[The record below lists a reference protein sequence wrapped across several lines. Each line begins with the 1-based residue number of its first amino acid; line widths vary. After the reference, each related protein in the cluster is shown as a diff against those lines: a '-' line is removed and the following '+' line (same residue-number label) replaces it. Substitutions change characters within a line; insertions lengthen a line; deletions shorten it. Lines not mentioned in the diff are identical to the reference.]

1 MKQQVKINEIKG
13 AIALTKEYIVKLENC
28 KFYIQKLIALKNGVN
43 LINADEYY
51 QEMIFNEAF
60 ALINTKLSDSRHSQ
74 YSMLIDGYIYINETK
89 LMNILNIEKVVDI
102 YNLVTKD
109 FKAIDQAVDILI
121 DLYLY
126 RKNSLKY
133 KCMEIVEHIYGMYKL
148 FSLKD
153 DIDEHM
159 TKYALINI
167 LDFIMAPANSFE
179 DGIDRNILAQRF
191 VEQYKDTATVE
202 EINIVEDMYKY
213 IPELFDFYFGGI
225 GAFLSIKD
233 MRVQGDQNENEVNI

>member
-1 MKQQVKINEIKG
+1 MKLVKINEIKG
-13 AIALTKEYIVKLENC
+13 AIALTKEYVVKLENY

-43 LINADEYY
+43 LLNADEYY
-51 QEMIFNEAF
+51 KEMIFNEAF
-60 ALINTKLSDSRHSQ
+60 ALINTKLSESRSSQ

-89 LMNILNIEKVVDI
+89 LMNILNIDKVSDI
-102 YNLVTKD
+102 FNLNTRD
-109 FKAIDQAVDILI
+109 FKTIDQAVDILI

-126 RKNSLKY
+126 RKNSLKF
-133 KCMEIVEHIYGMYKL
+133 KCMEIVEHMYGMYKL
-148 FSLKD
+148 FSLRE

-167 LDFIMAPANSFE
+167 IDFLMAPANSFE
-179 DGIDRNILAQRF
+179 DHIDRNIISQA
-191 VEQYKDTATVE
+191 YIDNCKDTTTVE
-202 EINIVEDMYKY
+202 EINIIEDMYKY

-233 MRVQGDQNENEVNI
+233 MRTQGDVNER

>member
-1 MKQQVKINEIKG
+1 MKQVKINEIKG
-13 AIALTKEYIVKLENC
+13 AIALTKEYVVKLENY

-43 LINADEYY
+43 LLNADEYY
-51 QEMIFNEAF
+51 KEMIFNEAF
-60 ALINTKLSDSRHSQ
+60 ALINTKLVESRSSQ

-89 LMNILNIEKVVDI
+89 LMNVLNIDKVSDI
-102 YNLVTKD
+102 FNLSTKD

-126 RKNSLKY
+126 RKNSLKF
-133 KCMEIVEHIYGMYKL
+133 KCMEIVEHMYGMYKL
-148 FSLKD
+148 FSLRE

-167 LDFIMAPANSFE
+167 IDFLMAPANSFE
-179 DGIDRNILAQRF
+179 DHIDRNIISQAY
-191 VEQYKDTATVE
+191 VDNCKDTTTVE
-202 EINIVEDMYKY
+202 EINIIEDMYKY
-213 IPELFDFYFGGI
+213 MPELFDYYFGGI

-233 MRVQGDQNENEVNI
+233 MRAQGDVNER

>member
-1 MKQQVKINEIKG
+1 MKQVKINEIKG
-13 AIALTKEYIVKLENC
+13 AIALTKEYVVKLENY

-43 LINADEYY
+43 LLNADEYY
-51 QEMIFNEAF
+51 KEMIFNEAF
-60 ALINTKLSDSRHSQ
+60 ALINTKLADSRHSQ

-89 LMNILNIEKVVDI
+89 LMNILNIEKVSDI

-109 FKAIDQAVDILI
+109 FKAIDQAVDVLI

-167 LDFIMAPANSFE
+167 LDFIMAPANNFE
-179 DGIDRNILAQRF
+179 DGIDRSILAQRF
-191 VEQYKDTATVE
+191 VEQYKDTTTVE
-202 EINIVEDMYKY
+202 EINIIEDMYKY
-213 IPELFDFYFGGI
+213 MPELFDYYFGGI

-233 MRVQGDQNENEVNI
+233 MRAQGDVNER

>member
-1 MKQQVKINEIKG
+1 MKQVKINEIKG
-13 AIALTKEYIVKLENC
+13 AIALTKEYVVKLENY

-43 LINADEYY
+43 LLNADEYY
-51 QEMIFNEAF
+51 KEMIFNEAF
-60 ALINTKLSDSRHSQ
+60 ALINTKLSESRSSQ

-89 LMNILNIEKVVDI
+89 LMNILNIDKVSDI
-102 YNLVTKD
+102 FNLNTKD

-126 RKNSLKY
+126 RKNSLKF
-133 KCMEIVEHIYGMYKL
+133 KCMEIVEHMYGMYKL
-148 FSLKD
+148 FSLRE

-167 LDFIMAPANSFE
+167 IDFLMAPVNSFE
-179 DGIDRNILAQRF
+179 DHIDRSVISQAFIDN
-191 VEQYKDTATVE
+191 YKDTTTVE
-202 EINIVEDMYKY
+202 EINIIKDMYKY
-213 IPELFDFYFGGI
+213 MPELFDYYFGGI

-233 MRVQGDQNENEVNI
+233 MRVQGDVNER

>member
-1 MKQQVKINEIKG
+1 MKQMVKINEIKG
-13 AIALTKEYIVKLENC
+13 AIALTKEYVVKLENY

-43 LINADEYY
+43 LLNADEYY
-51 QEMIFNEAF
+51 KEMIFNEAF
-60 ALINTKLSDSRHSQ
+60 ALINTKLSESRSSQ

-89 LMNILNIEKVVDI
+89 LMNVLNIDKVSDI
-102 YNLVTKD
+102 FNLNTKN

-126 RKNSLKY
+126 RKNSLKF
-133 KCMEIVEHIYGMYKL
+133 KCMEIVEHMYGMYKL
-148 FSLKD
+148 FSLRE

-167 LDFIMAPANSFE
+167 IDFLMAPANSFE
-179 DGIDRNILAQRF
+179 DNIDRNILAQRF
-191 VEQYKDTATVE
+191 VDQYKDTITLE
-202 EINIVEDMYKY
+202 EINIIEDMYKY
-213 IPELFDFYFGGI
+213 MPELFDYYFGGI

-233 MRVQGDQNENEVNI
+233 TRAQGDVNER

>member
-1 MKQQVKINEIKG
+1 MVKINEIKG
-13 AIALTKEYIVKLENC
+13 AIALTKEYVVKLENY

-43 LINADEYY
+43 LLNADEYY
-51 QEMIFNEAF
+51 KEMIFNEAF
-60 ALINTKLSDSRHSQ
+60 ALINTKLSESRSSQ

-89 LMNILNIEKVVDI
+89 LMNILNIDRVSDI
-102 YNLVTKD
+102 FNLNIKD

-126 RKNSLKY
+126 RKNSLKF
-133 KCMEIVEHIYGMYKL
+133 KCMEIVEHMYGMYKL
-148 FSLKD
+148 FSLRE

-167 LDFIMAPANSFE
+167 IDFLMAPANSFE
-179 DGIDRNILAQRF
+179 DHIDRNIISQA
-191 VEQYKDTATVE
+191 YIDNCKDTTTVE
-202 EINIVEDMYKY
+202 EINIIEDMYKY
-213 IPELFDFYFGGI
+213 MPELFDYYFGGI

-233 MRVQGDQNENEVNI
+233 MRAQGDVNER

>member
-1 MKQQVKINEIKG
+1 MKQIVKINEIKG
-13 AIALTKEYIVKLENC
+13 AIALTKEYVVKLENY

-43 LINADEYY
+43 LLNADEYY
-51 QEMIFNEAF
+51 KEMIFNEAF
-60 ALINTKLSDSRHSQ
+60 ALINTKLSESRSSQ

-89 LMNILNIEKVVDI
+89 LMNVLNIDKVSDI
-102 YNLVTKD
+102 FNLSTKD
-109 FKAIDQAVDILI
+109 FRAIDQAVDILI

-126 RKNSLKY
+126 RKNSLKF

-148 FSLKD
+148 FSLRE

-167 LDFIMAPANSFE
+167 IDFLMAPSNSFE
-179 DGIDRNILAQRF
+179 DQIDRSIISQAFIDN
-191 VEQYKDTATVE
+191 YKDTTTVE
-202 EINIVEDMYKY
+202 EINIIEDMYKY

-225 GAFLSIKD
+225 DAFLSIRD
-233 MRVQGDQNENEVNI
+233 MRKTGDQNEN

>member
-1 MKQQVKINEIKG
+1 MKQMVKINEIKG
-13 AIALTKEYIVKLENC
+13 AIALTKEYVVKLENY

-43 LINADEYY
+43 LLNADEYY
-51 QEMIFNEAF
+51 KEMIFNEAF
-60 ALINTKLSDSRHSQ
+60 ALINTKLSESRSSQ

-89 LMNILNIEKVVDI
+89 LMNILSIDKVADI
-102 YNLVTKD
+102 FNLNTKD

-126 RKNSLKY
+126 RKNSLKF

-148 FSLKD
+148 FSLRE

-159 TKYALINI
+159 TKYAIINLI
-167 LDFIMAPANSFE
+167 DFIMAPANNF
-179 DGIDRNILAQRF
+179 DDHIDRNIISQAF
-191 VEQYKDTATVE
+191 IDNYKDTTTME
-202 EINIVEDMYKY
+202 EINIIEDMYKY
-213 IPELFDFYFGGI
+213 MPELFDYYFGSI

-233 MRVQGDQNENEVNI
+233 MRAQGDVNER

>member
-1 MKQQVKINEIKG
+1 MKQMVKINEIKG
-13 AIALTKEYIVKLENC
+13 AIALTKEYVVKLENY

-43 LINADEYY
+43 LLNADEYY
-51 QEMIFNEAF
+51 KEMIFNEAF
-60 ALINTKLSDSRHSQ
+60 SLINTKLSESRSSQ

-89 LMNILNIEKVVDI
+89 LMNVLNIDKVSDI
-102 YNLVTKD
+102 FNLNTKD
-109 FKAIDQAVDILI
+109 FKSIDQAVDILI

-126 RKNSLKY
+126 RKNSLKF

-148 FSLKD
+148 FSLRE

-167 LDFIMAPANSFE
+167 IDFIMSPSNSFE
-179 DGIDRNILAQRF
+179 DHIDRNIISQA
-191 VEQYKDTATVE
+191 YIDNCKDTTTVE
-202 EINIVEDMYKY
+202 EINIIEDMYKY
-213 IPELFDFYFGGI
+213 MPELFDYYFGGI

-233 MRVQGDQNENEVNI
+233 MRAQGDINER

>member
-1 MKQQVKINEIKG
+1 MKQMVKINEIKG
-13 AIALTKEYIVKLENC
+13 AIALTKEYVVKLENY

-43 LINADEYY
+43 LLNADEYY
-51 QEMIFNEAF
+51 KEMIFNEAF
-60 ALINTKLSDSRHSQ
+60 ALINTKLSESRSSQ

-89 LMNILNIEKVVDI
+89 LMNVLNIDRVSDI
-102 YNLVTKD
+102 FNLNIRD
-109 FKAIDQAVDILI
+109 LKAIDQAVDILI

-126 RKNSLKY
+126 RKNSLKF

-148 FSLKD
+148 FSLRE

-167 LDFIMAPANSFE
+167 IDFIMAPANSFE
-179 DGIDRNILAQRF
+179 DHIDRIIISQAFIDN
-191 VEQYKDTATVE
+191 YKDTTTME
-202 EINIVEDMYKY
+202 EINIIEDMYKY
-213 IPELFDFYFGGI
+213 MPELFDFYFGGI

-233 MRVQGDQNENEVNI
+233 MRAQGDINEK

>member
-1 MKQQVKINEIKG
+1 MKQMVKINEIKG
-13 AIALTKEYIVKLENC
+13 AIALTKEYVVKLENY

-43 LINADEYY
+43 LLNADEYY
-51 QEMIFNEAF
+51 KEMIFNEAF
-60 ALINTKLSDSRHSQ
+60 ALINTKLSESRSSQ

-89 LMNILNIEKVVDI
+89 LMNVLNIDRVSDI
-102 YNLVTKD
+102 FNLSTKD
-109 FKAIDQAVDILI
+109 FRAIDQAVDILI

-126 RKNSLKY
+126 RKNSLKF

-148 FSLKD
+148 FSLRE

-167 LDFIMAPANSFE
+167 IDFLMAPANSFE
-179 DGIDRNILAQRF
+179 DHIDRNIISQAYIDN
-191 VEQYKDTATVE
+191 YKDTTTVE
-202 EINIVEDMYKY
+202 EINIIDDMYKY
-213 IPELFDFYFGGI
+213 MPELFDYYFGGI

-233 MRVQGDQNENEVNI
+233 TRVQGDVNEK